1 MTWIPFPTN
10 ISAVPLSLKKLVNP
24 GVEAAGLVEKK
35 KTDSPGKEFSNM
47 WIISRRFRDLSYLAK
62 IFNNIVQN
70 VDSFPWV
77 M

>member
-1 MTWIPFPTN
+1 MTWIPFPIN

-35 KTDSPGKEFSNM
+35 KIDSPGKEFSNTCM
-47 WIISRRFRDLSYLAK
+47 EYQDLGTSHILHNFLITFFK
-62 IFNNIVQN
+62 
-70 VDSFPWV
+70 